1 MELHWQ
7 SRVLS
12 KSAVLKKFQLSTPNT
27 GGVWAVDI
35 SCVHPTLSV
44 VSSYNKDQESPA
56 LTFCQYNY
64 DRNALQFSHH

>member
-27 GGVWAVDI
+27 DGAWAVDI

-44 VSSYNKDQESPA
+44 VSSLHKFNND
-56 LTFCQYNY
+56 FCKLAKRVVNIK
-64 DRNALQFSHH
+64 S

>member
-12 KSAVLKKFQLSTPNT
+12 KSAVLKKFQLSMPNT

-44 VSSYNKDQESPA
+44 VSSYGSLEHYCVK
-56 LTFCQYNY
+56 
-64 DRNALQFSHH
+64 FSRRTTYLIVFREH

>member
-12 KSAVLKKFQLSTPNT
+12 KSPVLKKFQLSTPNT
-27 GGVWAVDI
+27 DGVWAVDI

-44 VSSYNKDQESPA
+44 VSSFQSEDHQNPKCKESTLINDLKLAP
-56 LTFCQYNY
+56 L
-64 DRNALQFSHH
+64 